1 MPLRYH
7 GSAALT
13 ADNAGMFPSDTSHHA
28 HLDRSRPGCW
38 RGAWLLV
45 LFFVGALACAQVM
58 PLSEA
63 YRDAAA
69 ARMPEART
77 LVDQVLADAA
87 AVNRP
92 VYDLL
97 SAEETAAVGTSTG
110 AVQQEAETLNAAL
123 SALRIG
129 ELMDRATPTARP
141 ITMLRAYDPD
151 IMATALSDISPRL
164 PDDWGDWFYGVL
176 GGVALVGTIT
186 LLRALLAMVTDRFRR
201 PRPG

>member
-1 MPLRYH
+1 
-7 GSAALT
+7 
-13 ADNAGMFPSDTSHHA
+13 MFPSDTSHHA

-129 ELMDRATPTARP
+129 ELNTMSDDLSHISPVLRRYMPGTSMFNMSGQPSMSMPLAWNAAGLPLGMMFTARFG
-141 ITMLRAYDPD
+141 DE
-151 IMATALSDISPRL
+151 ATLFRL
-164 PDDWGDWFYGVL
+164 AAQLEQARPWK
-176 GGVALVGTIT
+176 
-186 LLRALLAMVTDRFRR
+186 DRT
-201 PRPG
+201 PPVSA